1 MNGQPVYHRRQWLG
15 GRCTEGLCVD
25 TLVPLEDRGGSEQS
39 CRRDPGGGRGWQ
51 MSSSKYQSGGL
62 SERTWCWSQD
72 RQGGRRA
79 RRSGKLLVEKSSRRS
94 CGIITAL
101 WLASPAA
108 VTAWEG
114 STVSCCCRHSE
125 GTVSACRYS
134 FPIGASKAT
143 DSCGTRVERDGR
155 SHEELGSGKATSG
168 LSGRE
173 TPVPFSCSYTI
184 SCQGRASWLFCSQAT
199 QESHLAC
206 SLRSLWRP
214 NTIAMGSA
222 TGLGGSLSGGQLRW
236 PHNMRKS

>member
-1 MNGQPVYHRRQWLG
+1 MGNLFYHRRQWLG
-15 GRCTEGLCVD
+15 DGCTEGLCVE
-25 TLVPLEDRGGSEQS
+25 TLVPLEDRDGSEQS
-39 CRRDPGGGRGWQ
+39 CRRDLGAGRGWQ
-51 MSSSKYQSGGL
+51 MSSGKYQRGGL

-72 RQGGRRA
+72 RQGGRGA
-79 RRSGKLLVEKSSRRS
+79 RRSGKLLVDRSSGRRR
-94 CGIITAL
+94 GIITAL
-101 WLASPAA
+101 RLASPAA

-155 SHEELGSGKATSG
+155 SHEELGSGKATRG

-173 TPVPFSCSYTI
+173 TPMSFRCSYTI
-184 SCQGRASWLFCSQAT
+184 SCQGRASWPFSSAAT
-199 QESHLAC
+199 QKCHLAC
-206 SLRSLWRP
+206 SWRSLWRP
-214 NTIAMGSA
+214 NTIALGSVK
-222 TGLGGSLSGGQLRW
+222 GLGVSLSGGEFRW

>member
-25 TLVPLEDRGGSEQS
+25 TLVPLEDRRGSEQS
-39 CRRDPGGGRGWQ
+39 CRRDPGAGRGWQ

-72 RQGGRRA
+72 RQRKKSQKEREAAGGK
-79 RRSGKLLVEKSSRRS
+79 KLWGNR
-94 CGIITAL
+94 GIITAL

-108 VTAWEG
+108 ATAWEG
-114 STVSCCCRHSE
+114 STVSCCCRHAE

-173 TPVPFSCSYTI
+173 TPVSFSCSYTI
-184 SCQGRASWLFCSQAT
+184 SCQGRASWPFCSPAT
-199 QESHLAC
+199 QKSHLAC
-206 SLRSLWRP
+206 SWRSLWRP